1 MVQIHLPLPYLFPF
15 GGTNGPLVKW
25 LRHRPFTAATRVR
38 ISYGSPG
45 AKKSRYALR
54 TGSFSTHLPV
64 EDVADRRYAQQNRG
78 RRGKVSN
85 KTQGASC
92 SPPGARETRQCHKQN
107 PGRDLPAARRATY
120 RWRTPRCGVN
130 RNMAAGDAA
139 MSQTKPRARFALRQE
154 RVRRGNVTNEPQSAS
169 SRPGRG
175 RVIPP
180 REGCPPPPCRPAGGW
195 PGGRW
200 RRSPRRG

>member
-64 EDVADRRYAQQNRG
+64 EDV
-78 RRGKVSN
+78 
-85 KTQGASC
+85 
-92 SPPGARETRQCHKQN
+92 
-107 PGRDLPAARRATY
+107 
-120 RWRTPRCGVN
+120 N
-130 RNMAAGDAA
+130 RNITAGDAA
-139 MSQTKPRARFALRQE
+139 MSQTKPGASPQTRASGSLRLGRTRLRAVARRRSAGDAAVSRRKPEARLALRQE